1 VIAAKVA
8 GVALLLQ
15 AGRAVPTTP
24 WELVLTSSRETK
36 FVLAILVVFSLVS
49 WYLIFLKW
57 WQFRR
62 LRAQADR
69 FMTEIE
75 RAPRLHDAYQA
86 AMRLPASPYN
96 RLLREAI
103 NFFSELKPG
112 GLGGA
117 SAPGTEPARTLTT
130 TQLEALR
137 MVLAK
142 EVAAERDAAARFVP
156 WLATFGSVSPLLGL
170 LGTVLGVMDAFIGI
184 AIGGSGN
191 IGAVAP
197 GVAEALVTTV
207 MGLAVAVPSVM
218 AYNLFVSRL
227 GLFAGELEG
236 FAQEIIATM
245 AREGWL

>member
-1 VIAAKVA
+1 M
-8 GVALLLQ
+8 
-15 AGRAVPTTP
+15 
-24 WELVLTSSRETK
+24 
-36 FVLAILVVFSLVS
+36 LAILVVFSLVS

-62 LRAQADR
+62 LRRQADR
-69 FMTEIE
+69 FMAEIE
-75 RAPRLHDAYQA
+75 RAARLNDAYHA

-96 RLLREAI
+96 RLLREGV
-103 NFFSELKPG
+103 NFFSELRPG
-112 GLGGA
+112 GLRGGA
-117 SAPGTEPARTLTT
+117 GGGGGGGGGGGVAGGVATDTERALTT

-142 EVAAERDAAARFVP
+142 EVAAERDAMARFIP

-218 AYNLFVSRL
+218 AYNFFVNRL

-236 FAQEIIATM
+236 FAQEIIGTM